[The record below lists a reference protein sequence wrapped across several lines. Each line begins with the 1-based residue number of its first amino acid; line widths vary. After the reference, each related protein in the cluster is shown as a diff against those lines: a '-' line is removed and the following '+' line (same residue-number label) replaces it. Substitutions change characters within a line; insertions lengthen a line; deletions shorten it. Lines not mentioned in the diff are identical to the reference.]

1 MQEML
6 KINHPKFI
14 GSNYVLNAANKE
26 RKKVYVSLENDVFEV
41 RITFE
46 GFVYGVF
53 SYDESLLQGRMAEL
67 ARLAKQNDIV
77 LRDEEGYV
85 FEIKKSTLVE
95 YTQQNSYRFYEQ
107 IGEELLH
114 IIVYTENDVVE
125 LITDTLPMFTMFKKL
140 V

>member
-1 MQEML
+1 MQEMF

-14 GSNYVLNAANKE
+14 GSNYVLNAVNKE
-26 RKKVYVSLENDVFEV
+26 RKKVYVSLENDVFEI

-67 ARLAKQNDIV
+67 ARLAKQKDIV

-85 FEIKKSTLVE
+85 FEIKNSTLVE

-114 IIVYTENDVVE
+114 IIAYTENDVVE
-125 LITDTLPMFTMFKKL
+125 LITDILPKFTLFKKL